1 MPKVESE
8 FQAQEN
14 QIRELRRL
22 LRDLT
27 ALSTMP
33 ALWVGREIGHIAD
46 GVADLLLH
54 TLNADAVY
62 VAAHSGMPVEVV
74 RAAKHPG

>member
-1 MPKVESE
+1 VPGNE
-8 FQAQEN
+8 
-14 QIRELRRL
+14 IRNLRRL

-33 ALWVGREIGHIAD
+33 ALWVGREISHIAD

-54 TLNADAVY
+54 RDQVPYPEILVVLCGALLK
-62 VAAHSGMPVEVV
+62 PV
-74 RAAKHPG
+74 GL